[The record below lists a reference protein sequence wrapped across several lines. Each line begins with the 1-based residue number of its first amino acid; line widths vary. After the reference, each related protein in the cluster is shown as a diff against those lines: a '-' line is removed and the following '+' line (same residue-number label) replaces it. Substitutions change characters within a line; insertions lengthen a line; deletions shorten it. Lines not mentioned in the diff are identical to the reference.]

1 MSSIGD
7 DGGGPSGPAPSR
19 RALVAGVVRA
29 VVSTTV
35 LVLAYFLLPL
45 DRLDAA
51 NPGLLLVL
59 VVVGMM
65 GIIAFQV
72 WRILQSSEPTIRAG
86 EALATTVPLLLLA
99 FATAYFLLSQDGARS
114 FSEPL
119 DRLDALYF
127 TVTVFS
133 TVGFG
138 DITPVSPTA
147 RTAVTVQMIIN
158 ILMIG
163 LGVRVIVGAAR
174 EGRRRLGEASLP

>member
-1 MSSIGD
+1 MSPVGGD
-7 DGGGPSGPAPSR
+7 GTDLSGPGPSR
-19 RALVAGVVRA
+19 RAVAIGVARA
-29 VVSTTV
+29 LGSTAI

-51 NPGLLLVL
+51 NPGLLLVA
-59 VVVGMM
+59 VVVAMLGV
-65 GIIAFQV
+65 IAYQV
-72 WRILQSSEPTIRAG
+72 RSILRSSEPTIRAG

-99 FATAYFLLSQDGARS
+99 FATAYFLMSQDAARS
-114 FSEPL
+114 FTEPL

-127 TVTVFS
+127 TVTVFA

-138 DITPVSPTA
+138 DIAPVSTTA
-147 RTAVTVQMIIN
+147 RIAVTIQMIVN

-174 EGRRRLGEASLP
+174 EGRRRLGQPLAP